1 MLHRGWF
8 STFVVSVL
16 GHLYFGW
23 GAQPNHSRILVRL
36 ALPTDFLLL
45 STWEL
50 YFGTSGVPHAHVVN
64 RSLQRYA
71 QSTLF
76 YFSGCLGNLLI
87 TQGYCWGCALWLCAV
102 DVSWWL
108 RAVAV
113 IIVGVC
119 VFVTM
124 FVVVLVFVVVCC
136 GCVFVAVCC
145 GCVCV

>member
-1 MLHRGWF
+1 MSPTGVPLAGLKKEQFFWAN
-8 STFVVSVL
+8 L
-16 GHLYFGW
+16 II
-23 GAQPNHSRILVRL
+23 QRILGGLV
-36 ALPTDFLLL
+36 L
-45 STWEL
+45 STL
-50 YFGTSGVPHAHVVN
+50 CCFQPGNFILAVLVPPHAHVVN

-87 TQGYCWGCALWLCAV
+87 TQGYCCGCALWLCAV